1 MQQGFKIDGM
11 HCNGCVAR
19 VTKALAPLADE
30 VNVTLE
36 PPQATLEVPDPVS
49 IDDVRAALAKA
60 GAYQVS
66 PL

>member
-1 MQQGFKIDGM
+1 MQQSFKIDGM

-36 PPQATLEVPDPVS
+36 PGRITLDAPDAVS
-49 IDDVRAALAKA
+49 LEEVRAAVAKA
-60 GAYQVS
+60 GSYQVS
-66 PL
+66 AL